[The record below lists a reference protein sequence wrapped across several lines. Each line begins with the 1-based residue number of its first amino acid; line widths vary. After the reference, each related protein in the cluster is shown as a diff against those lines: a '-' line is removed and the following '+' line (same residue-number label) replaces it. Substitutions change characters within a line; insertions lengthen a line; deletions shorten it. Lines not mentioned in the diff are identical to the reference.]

1 MDAGYQT
8 FVSLVGDLGA
18 LGFVFFMTWRL
29 ANNTIPRLAKQFEDA
44 SEKQRADFKEL
55 LQEQRATFV
64 SMMERE
70 QEVHGQ
76 HVTRIVES
84 IRELKVNNNQGD
96 RHGMP

>member
-29 ANNTIPRLAKQFEDA
+29 ANSTIPRLAKQFEDA
-44 SEKQRADFKEL
+44 GEKQRVDFKEI
-55 LQEQRATFV
+55 LQEQRDTFV
-64 SMMERE
+64 SMLERE

-84 IRELKVNNNQGD
+84 IKELKVNNKGD
-96 RHGMP
+96 HHGMS